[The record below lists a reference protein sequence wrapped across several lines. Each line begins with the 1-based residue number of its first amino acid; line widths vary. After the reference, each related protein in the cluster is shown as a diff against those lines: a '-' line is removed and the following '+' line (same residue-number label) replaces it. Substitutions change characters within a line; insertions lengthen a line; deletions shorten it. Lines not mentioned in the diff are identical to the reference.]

1 MSERPITALD
11 IRLALANRFKDDRRY
26 AIAEEVGITTG
37 GGCRRLDMIVMDC
50 YWSNSFR
57 IDGFEIKISTSDLR
71 RELEDPE
78 KHVSFFDVL
87 DFYTLAC
94 PAGVVDPLIDIIPK
108 KWGILIINDNGTTR
122 YKRKP
127 LALVDEKH
135 DRKVPRGFMASITRA
150 IQEKQPAQQELEAEY
165 KRGLEEGKKQAE
177 EHCGWMS
184 RRVQDE
190 AAKLDEYDKIVSRFE
205 LWKAR
210 GDIEKILDDFEAFM
224 KLDPRWVKNDIEG
237 TIKKLEQIRD
247 YVDGKIEDQATLEP
261 SGQEVDPET
270 EREAESFLCPFCRS
284 VYVNDKAEL
293 DCRRGRHPMR
303 TECDL
308 FKERD
313 PQKPSGGGIAS
324 SQGK

>member
-1 MSERPITALD
+1 MSEKPITAID
-11 IRLALANRFKDDRRY
+11 IRIALAKKFKDGRRY

-37 GGCRRLDMIVMDC
+37 GSCRRLDMIVMDC

-78 KHVSFFDVL
+78 KHIAFFDVI

-150 IQEKQPAQQELEAEY
+150 ILEKQTAKQELEAEY
-165 KRGLEEGKKQAE
+165 KRGLEEGEKRAQNHREWMKK
-177 EHCGWMS
+177 
-184 RRVQDE
+184 RVENE
-190 AAKLDEYDKIVSRFE
+190 AAKLEEYDKIVSRFG
-205 LWKAR
+205 LWKAY

-224 KLDPRWVKNDIEG
+224 KLDPGFVKNNIDTAIR
-237 TIKKLEQIRD
+237 KLEMIKGFL
-247 YVDGKIEDQATLEP
+247 DGNKE
-261 SGQEVDPET
+261 
-270 EREAESFLCPFCRS
+270 EALGE
-284 VYVNDKAEL
+284 
-293 DCRRGRHPMR
+293 
-303 TECDL
+303 
-308 FKERD
+308 
-313 PQKPSGGGIAS
+313 
-324 SQGK
+324 

>member
-1 MSERPITALD
+1 MSEKPMTATD

-78 KHVSFFDVL
+78 KHVAFFDVL

-94 PAGVVDPLIDIIPK
+94 PAGVVDPLLDIIPK

-150 IQEKQPAQQELEAEY
+150 IQEKQPSQQELEAEY
-165 KRGLEEGKKQAE
+165 KRGLEEGEKKAD
-177 EHCGWMS
+177 EHRGWMS
-184 RRVQDE
+184 RRVQE
-190 AAKLDEYDKIVSRFE
+190 GAKKLEEYDKIVSRFE

-224 KLDPRWVKNDIEG
+224 KLDPSWVKSDIEG
-237 TIKKLEQIRD
+237 TIKKLERIRD
-247 YVDGKIEDQATLEP
+247 YVDGKVEVQDAPDTP
-261 SGQEVDPET
+261 GQEVNPET
-270 EREAESFLCPFCRS
+270 EQETEKLLCPFCKSAYIDDNIQISCRKGLKT
-284 VYVNDKAEL
+284 NGRKQCRGFAE
-293 DCRRGRHPMR
+293 R
-303 TECDL
+303 EDL
-308 FKERD
+308 RNERM
-313 PQKPSGGGIAS
+313 
-324 SQGK
+324 